1 MNHIKKIDFIIFLFK
16 ILQYLYLNSE
26 MLIVPE
32 KRKRQTK
39 QKLNLYKPEK
49 VNLCFRQDGTYDSD
63 HTITDEDNSYNI
75 NYDKREKNRL
85 SAIQARKKRKQIQE
99 EQLKKITDLETQ
111 NLKLKKEMV
120 QLKKRIILLE
130 KELSN
135 EKDFLIES
143 YLSGILS

>member
-1 MNHIKKIDFIIFLFK
+1 M
-16 ILQYLYLNSE
+16 
-26 MLIVPE
+26 
-32 KRKRQTK
+32 
-39 QKLNLYKPEK
+39 
-49 VNLCFRQDGTYDSD
+49 
-63 HTITDEDNSYNI
+63 